1 MVLVAAPSHSTKL
14 HMMSSRSIRR
24 QTALSHSP
32 AMSSIRTGFRDIAA
46 ERRKM
51 RARASLSDRLLLAGG
66 LGSPES
72 EDGGS
77 LTSSA
82 REEEQKRALT
92 TALGSLNAL
101 GGIYDQRE
109 ARWRDE
115 MRRITE
121 DRERIEL
128 LLKQAIGDRTNPAS
142 PAKLEA

>member
-1 MVLVAAPSHSTKL
+1 
-14 HMMSSRSIRR
+14 
-24 QTALSHSP
+24 
-32 AMSSIRTGFRDIAA
+32 
-46 ERRKM
+46 M

-82 REEEQKRALT
+82 REEELKRALT